1 MCIRDSYS
9 AVLPGL
15 GQAYNKDYWKIPV
28 AYAGLAIPIY
38 FYINNDKEYNRFRDA
53 YKRRLAGFED
63 DEFFGQVNDDGLIE
77 AQRFYQRNKEISLL
91 VTAAIYVINIVDANV
106 SAHLRQFNVSDD
118 LSLQPDFQFDEF
130 SGKTHYVMSL
140 NYKF

>member
-1 MCIRDSYS
+1 M
-9 AVLPGL
+9 
-15 GQAYNKDYWKIPV
+15 
-28 AYAGLAIPIY
+28 
-38 FYINNDKEYNRFRDA
+38 
-53 YKRRLAGFED
+53 AGFED